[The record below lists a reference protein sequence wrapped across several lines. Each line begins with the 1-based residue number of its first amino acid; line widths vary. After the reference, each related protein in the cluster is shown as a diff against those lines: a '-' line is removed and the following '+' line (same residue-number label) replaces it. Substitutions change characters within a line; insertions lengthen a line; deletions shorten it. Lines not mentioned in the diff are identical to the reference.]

1 MLNILGLEIS
11 TRKLINSAFYLA
23 FIFIVYLILRRILK
37 LTFSHAGGRR
47 TSPAQ
52 KQRIKTI
59 SQMLSSILR
68 YLFLIIVLLV
78 ILSVLG
84 VNVTSLLAGL
94 GILTAIIGLAFQDMI
109 KDFIAGIAIIAE
121 NQFCVGDT
129 VIIPADGFKGTVTN
143 IGLKTTE
150 ITDDKN
156 RVKILA
162 NHNIDG
168 LINCSRDH
176 SKDETSPAPKL

>member
-1 MLNILGLEIS
+1 MIFNFFGTEVSLK
-11 TRKLINSAFYLA
+11 KLINSALYILFVLV
-23 FIFIVYLILRRILK
+23 VYLILKRILK
-37 LTFSHAGGRR
+37 ITFEKAGGKKAK
-47 TSPAQ
+47 PAQ

-68 YLFLIIVLLV
+68 YIFLVIILLV
-78 ILSVLG
+78 VLSILG

-94 GILTAIIGLAFQDMI
+94 GILTAVVGLAFQDMI

-121 NQFCVGDT
+121 DQFSVGDT
-129 VIIPADGFKGTVTN
+129 VIAQADGFKGVVTN

-150 ITDDKN
+150 ITNEKGE
-156 RVKILA
+156 VKIMA

-168 LINCSRDH
+168 LINCTRN
-176 SKDETSPAPKL
+176 K

>member
-1 MLNILGLEIS
+1 MNLNFFGTDIS
-11 TRKLINSAFYLA
+11 LKKLINSALYILFVLV
-23 FIFIVYLILRRILK
+23 VYLVLK
-37 LTFSHAGGRR
+37 RVLKVTFNKAGGKKA
-47 TSPAQ
+47 TPAQ
-52 KQRIKTI
+52 RQRIKTI

-78 ILSVLG
+78 ILSILG

-94 GILTAIIGLAFQDMI
+94 GILTAVIGLAFQDMI

-121 NQFCVGDT
+121 NQFSVGDT
-129 VIIPADGFKGTVTN
+129 VITQIDGFKGVVTN

-150 ITDDKN
+150 ITNEKGE
-156 RVKILA
+156 VKILA

-168 LINCSRDH
+168 LINCSRNQ
-176 SKDETSPAPKL
+176 

>member
-1 MLNILGLEIS
+1 MNLNFFGTDIS
-11 TRKLINSAFYLA
+11 LKKLINSALYIVFVL
-23 FIFIVYLILRRILK
+23 IVYLILRRVLK
-37 LTFSHAGGRR
+37 VTFIKAGGKKA
-47 TSPAQ
+47 SPAQ

-78 ILSVLG
+78 VLSVLG

-94 GILTAIIGLAFQDMI
+94 GILTAVIGLAFQDMI

-121 NQFCVGDT
+121 NQFSVGDT
-129 VIIPADGFKGTVTN
+129 VIVQADGFKGVVTN

-150 ITDDKN
+150 ITNEKGE
-156 RVKILA
+156 VKILA

-168 LINCSRDH
+168 LINCSRQ
-176 SKDETSPAPKL
+176 S

>member
-1 MLNILGLEIS
+1 MNLNFFGTDIS
-11 TRKLINSAFYLA
+11 LKKLINSALYILFVL
-23 FIFIVYLILRRILK
+23 IVYLILRRILK
-37 LTFSHAGGRR
+37 VTFNKAGGKKA
-47 TSPAQ
+47 TPAQ
-52 KQRIKTI
+52 KQRIRTI

-78 ILSVLG
+78 ILSILG

-94 GILTAIIGLAFQDMI
+94 GILTAVVGLAFQDMI
-109 KDFIAGIAIIAE
+109 KDFIAGVAIIAE

-129 VIIPADGFKGTVTN
+129 VILQADGFKGEVTN

-150 ITDDKN
+150 VTNEKGE
-156 RVKILA
+156 VKILA

-168 LINCSRDH
+168 LINCSRT
-176 SKDETSPAPKL
+176 K

>member
-1 MLNILGLEIS
+1 MIFNFFGTEVSLK
-11 TRKLINSAFYLA
+11 KLINSALYVLFVFA
-23 FIFIVYLILRRILK
+23 VYLILRRILK
-37 LTFSHAGGRR
+37 VTFKKAGGKK

-68 YLFLIIVLLV
+68 YLFLIIILLV
-78 ILSVLG
+78 ILSILG

-94 GILTAIIGLAFQDMI
+94 GILTAVVGLAFQDMI

-121 NQFCVGDT
+121 NQFSVGDT
-129 VIIPADGFKGTVTN
+129 VIVQADGFKGTVTN

-150 ITDDKN
+150 ITDAKGD
-156 RVKILA
+156 VKILA

-168 LINCSRDH
+168 LINCTRNH
-176 SKDETSPAPKL
+176 Q

>member
-1 MLNILGLEIS
+1 MLNIFGLEIS
-11 TRKLINSAFYLA
+11 TKKLINSALYLLFV
-23 FIFIVYLILRRILK
+23 FIIYLILRRILK
-37 LTFSHAGGRR
+37 ITFSHAGGRR
-47 TSPAQ
+47 TSAAQ

-78 ILSVLG
+78 ILSILG
-84 VNVTSLLAGL
+84 VNVSSLLAGL
-94 GILTAIIGLAFQDMI
+94 GILTAIVGLAFQDMI

-129 VIIPADGFKGTVTN
+129 VILQADGFKGVVMN

-150 ITDDKN
+150 VTGEKGE
-156 RVKILA
+156 VKILA

-168 LINCSRDH
+168 LINCSRNNH
-176 SKDETSPAPKL
+176 KS

>member
-1 MLNILGLEIS
+1 MDLNFFGTEIS
-11 TRKLINSAFYLA
+11 VKKLINSALYIIFV
-23 FIFIVYLILRRILK
+23 FIVYLILRRILK
-37 LTFSHAGGRR
+37 VTFNKAGGKK

-68 YLFLIIVLLV
+68 YLFLIIILLV
-78 ILSVLG
+78 ALSIVG

-94 GILTAIIGLAFQDMI
+94 GILTAVIGLAFQDMI

-121 NQFCVGDT
+121 DQFSVGDT
-129 VIIPADGFKGTVTN
+129 VIVQADGFKGTVTN

-150 ITDDKN
+150 ITDDKGN
-156 RVKILA
+156 VKILA

-168 LINCSRDH
+168 LINCSRNQH
-176 SKDETSPAPKL
+176 

>member
-1 MLNILGLEIS
+1 MIFNFFGTEVSLK
-11 TRKLINSAFYLA
+11 KLINSALYILFVLV
-23 FIFIVYLILRRILK
+23 VYLILKRILK
-37 LTFSHAGGRR
+37 ITFEKAGGKKAK
-47 TSPAQ
+47 PAQ

-68 YLFLIIVLLV
+68 YIFLVIILLV
-78 ILSVLG
+78 ILSILG

-94 GILTAIIGLAFQDMI
+94 GILTAVVGLAFQDMI

-121 NQFCVGDT
+121 DQFSVGDT
-129 VIIPADGFKGTVTN
+129 VIAQADGFKGVVTN

-150 ITDDKN
+150 ITNEKGE
-156 RVKILA
+156 VKIMA

-168 LINCSRDH
+168 LINCTRN
-176 SKDETSPAPKL
+176 K

>member
-1 MLNILGLEIS
+1 MNLNFFGTDIS
-11 TRKLINSAFYLA
+11 LKKLINSALYILFVLV
-23 FIFIVYLILRRILK
+23 VYLILKRVLK
-37 LTFSHAGGRR
+37 VTFNKAGGKKA
-47 TSPAQ
+47 TPAQ
-52 KQRIKTI
+52 KQRIRTI

-78 ILSVLG
+78 ILSILG

-94 GILTAIIGLAFQDMI
+94 GILTAVVGLAFQDMI
-109 KDFIAGIAIIAE
+109 KDFIAGVAIIAE

-129 VIIPADGFKGTVTN
+129 VILQADGFKGEVTN

-150 ITDDKN
+150 VTNEKGE
-156 RVKILA
+156 VKILA

-168 LINCSRDH
+168 LINCS
-176 SKDETSPAPKL
+176 KNK

>member
-1 MLNILGLEIS
+1 MNLNFFGTEIS
-11 TRKLINSAFYLA
+11 LKKLINSALYILFILA
-23 FIFIVYLILRRILK
+23 VYLILRRVLK
-37 LTFSHAGGRR
+37 VTFEKAGGRKA
-47 TSPAQ
+47 SLAQ
-52 KQRIKTI
+52 RQRIKTI

-68 YLFLIIVLLV
+68 YLFLIIILLV
-78 ILSVLG
+78 ILSILG

-94 GILTAIIGLAFQDMI
+94 GILTAVIGLAFQDMI

-129 VIIPADGFKGTVTN
+129 VIAQADGFKGTVTN

-150 ITDDKN
+150 ITNEKGE
-156 RVKILA
+156 VKILA

-168 LINCSRDH
+168 LINCSRN
-176 SKDETSPAPKL
+176 K

>member
-1 MLNILGLEIS
+1 MNLNFFGTDIS
-11 TRKLINSAFYLA
+11 LKKLINSALYILFVLV
-23 FIFIVYLILRRILK
+23 VYLVLK
-37 LTFSHAGGRR
+37 RVLKVTFNKAGGKKA
-47 TSPAQ
+47 TPAQ
-52 KQRIKTI
+52 RQRIKTI

-78 ILSVLG
+78 ILSILG

-94 GILTAIIGLAFQDMI
+94 GILTAVIGLAFQDMI

-121 NQFCVGDT
+121 NQFSVGDT
-129 VIIPADGFKGTVTN
+129 VITQIDGFRGVVTS

-150 ITDDKN
+150 ITNEKGE
-156 RVKILA
+156 VKILA

-168 LINCSRDH
+168 LINCSRQA
-176 SKDETSPAPKL
+176 K

>member
-1 MLNILGLEIS
+1 MNLNFFGTEIS
-11 TRKLINSAFYLA
+11 LKKLINSALYILFILA
-23 FIFIVYLILRRILK
+23 VYLILRRVLK
-37 LTFSHAGGRR
+37 VTFEKAGGRKA
-47 TSPAQ
+47 SPAQ
-52 KQRIKTI
+52 RQRIKTI

-68 YLFLIIVLLV
+68 YLFLIIILLV
-78 ILSVLG
+78 ILSILG

-94 GILTAIIGLAFQDMI
+94 GILTAVIGLAFQDMI

-129 VIIPADGFKGTVTN
+129 VIAQADGFKGTVTN

-150 ITDDKN
+150 ITNEKGE
-156 RVKILA
+156 VKILA

-168 LINCSRDH
+168 LINCSRN
-176 SKDETSPAPKL
+176 K